1 MFAWPGARLVPQ
13 DNDGGADDGVGHEG
27 SDAHELDQFLDVED
41 EGDECRQ
48 EPAQD
53 QGDHGDLMAAGDS
66 EKKWQLKGKE
76 EEDVKVMGILQIM
89 ILF

>member
-1 MFAWPGARLVPQ
+1 
-13 DNDGGADDGVGHEG
+13 
-27 SDAHELDQFLDVED
+27 
-41 EGDECRQ
+41 
-48 EPAQD
+48 
-53 QGDHGDLMAAGDS
+53 MAAGDS